1 MTSIKISTINELNL
15 VRESIQLIS
24 TDETF
29 EQNWSKI
36 TNNKTYDELVK
47 ELNKKNKKTKKRN
60 KSGYTMYTK
69 DLDIQEKLNDKAGK
83 KLTVG
88 EMSSVMSQSWK
99 NASHDLKDKFNKLA
113 LEFNEQNVSVD
124 ETNNVKKPPRRTGY
138 NEFLGNKE
146 YRENLN
152 KETNNELNMFE
163 LNKLM
168 VSKWKIFTEAEKE
181 IYKQT
186 AADKNKLSEVVK
198 EDEEDKKED
207 KVEKEDE
214 VEKLDT
220 TSKIVVV
227 ETTVETTVKQEN
239 KPKKKKTTN
248 KK

>member
-1 MTSIKISTINELNL
+1 MNTLTISTINELNL
-15 VRESIQLIS
+15 VHQSIQLIS

-124 ETNNVKKPPRRTGY
+124 ETNKVKKLPRRTGY

-146 YRENLN
+146 YREILN

-198 EDEEDKKED
+198 EDEVVKKED
-207 KVEKEDE
+207 E
-214 VEKLDT
+214 LDT
-220 TSKIVVV
+220 TSKIVVI
-227 ETTVETTVKQEN
+227 ETNVKQEN
-239 KPKKKKTTN
+239 KPKKKKTIN